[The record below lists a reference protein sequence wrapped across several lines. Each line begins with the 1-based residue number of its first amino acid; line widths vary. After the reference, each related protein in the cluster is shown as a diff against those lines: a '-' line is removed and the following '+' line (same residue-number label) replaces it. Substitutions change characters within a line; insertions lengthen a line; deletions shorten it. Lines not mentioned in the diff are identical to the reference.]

1 MTKQVSRA
9 VEAIKLAYLS
19 HSPVVWLV
27 TGDKEVASDI
37 VKVFVEEHFGS
48 FRSAE
53 TGSRVNLSQY
63 SGQEIKKLA
72 KDGNKLLK
80 EYGDMT
86 LKEFFSSNLKALP
99 KEPSDSSRRPSIFYS
114 WKTITSEDKELF
126 ESIEEFVTVHS
137 LMIAASNVWCK
148 APEHINA
155 VQLSLVIIASPS
167 QPPKSWLSKYIEVI
181 NVEALH
187 SVEIQETIINTLSSK
202 GISLQDKDMNYL
214 RELVVNLRGSSVLRI
229 TNAILR
235 CIALGYFDYDAIQ
248 WSKILREIRGLKR
261 QLLEGFVGL
270 KWIDL
275 EDKKISDIVH
285 NKQANVSESLA
296 IISKWM
302 DDRKEIFKDT
312 ERARKMGYDIPKGV
326 LITGIPGTGK
336 SMMAKETAKRLD
348 LPLIAL
354 DMGDL
359 LEGHVG
365 ESEKHM
371 VEALRMVEAMAPCV
385 LWIDEI
391 EKAFSGS
398 NSGSSDGG
406 VMRRMFGK
414 FLTWMQEKTTPC
426 FVFATSNDISELPP
440 ELFRS
445 ERFDDKFFSFMPMV
459 DECAAI
465 FSNLIKDEN
474 SKFEQ
479 NNPDDDED
487 YMFAVELTEKEKW
500 KKFLNE
506 YTEGRGLG
514 LMDGNRWSGG
524 KVPQYKLLT
533 GADISMVVKLTK
545 FKLLKDKDKEHIPL
559 PFPKDLV
566 EKTVKAVLDDFMP
579 YGQTNLRNIA
589 NCFVLLSHNR
599 FKSASETSVVNFDDY
614 NIETAEMS
622 YDPDRYKGDAYD
634 RALYAAVVGAIN
646 FYSDEEKRSKQ
657 HIVKHENC

>member
-37 VKVFVEEHFGS
+37 VKVFVEEHYGS
-48 FRSAE
+48 FRSPG

-63 SGQEIKKLA
+63 SGQEIKDLA
-72 KDGNKLLK
+72 KEGNKLLK

-86 LKEFFSSNLKALP
+86 LKEFFSSNLKVLP
-99 KEPSDSSRRPSIFYS
+99 KEPSDLSRRPSIFYS
-114 WKTITSEDKELF
+114 WKTETGEDKELF

-137 LMIAASNVWCK
+137 LMIAASNVQCK

-181 NVEALH
+181 NVEALQD
-187 SVEIQETIINTLSSK
+187 VEIQETIINTLSSK
-202 GISLQDKDMNYL
+202 GISLQDKDRDYL
-214 RELVVNLRGSSVLRI
+214 RELVTNLRGSSVRRI

-248 WSKILREIRGLKR
+248 WLKILQEIRGVKR

-275 EDKKISDIVH
+275 EDKNNRDIVH
-285 NKQANVSESLA
+285 EKEANVSKSLGT
-296 IISKWM
+296 ISEWM
-302 DDRKEIFKDT
+302 RKRKQIFKDT
-312 ERARKMGYDIPKGV
+312 EGARKMGYDIPKGV

-336 SMMAKETAKRLD
+336 SMMAKETAKALN

-459 DECAAI
+459 NECAAI

-474 SKFEQ
+474 CKFRR
-479 NNPDDDED
+479 NNPYNDEEF
-487 YMFAVELTEKEKW
+487 MFSVELTETEKW
-500 KKFLNE
+500 REFLNK
-506 YTEGRGLG
+506 YTEDRGLG
-514 LMDGNRWSGG
+514 VMDGNRWSGG

-545 FKLLKDKDKEHIPL
+545 FELLSKGKCIPFSMKLVAE
-559 PFPKDLV
+559 
-566 EKTVKAVLDDFMP
+566 TVKVVLDDFMP
-579 YGQTNLRNIA
+579 YGQTNLKNIA
-589 NCFVLLSHNR
+589 NCFVLLSRNR

-622 YDPDRYKGDAYD
+622 YDPNRYNGDAYD

>member
-48 FRSAE
+48 FRSPG

-63 SGQEIKKLA
+63 SGQEIKDLA

-86 LKEFFSSNLKALP
+86 LKEFFSSNLKVLP
-99 KEPSDSSRRPSIFYS
+99 KEPSDLSRRPSIFYS
-114 WKTITSEDKELF
+114 WKTKTSEDEELF

-137 LMIAASNVWCK
+137 LMIAASNVQCK

-167 QPPKSWLSKYIEVI
+167 QPPKSWLNKYIEVI
-181 NVEALH
+181 NVEALQ

-202 GISLQDKDMNYL
+202 GISLQNKEDMDYL
-214 RELVVNLRGSSVLRI
+214 RELVVNLRGSSVRRI

-235 CIALGYFDYDAIQ
+235 CIALGYFDYDTIQ
-248 WSKILREIRGLKR
+248 WLKILREIRGLKR

-275 EDKKISDIVH
+275 EDKNIRDIVH
-285 NKQANVSESLA
+285 NKQANVSESLG

-336 SMMAKETAKRLD
+336 SMMAKETAKKLD

-459 DECAAI
+459 GECAAI

-474 SKFEQ
+474 SKFQ
-479 NNPDDDED
+479 RNNPDNDEEF
-487 YMFAVELTEKEKW
+487 MFAVELTKPEEW

-506 YTEGRGLG
+506 YTENRGLG
-514 LMDGNRWSGG
+514 KMDGNRWSGG

-533 GADISMVVKLTK
+533 GADISMIVKLAK
-545 FKLLKDKDKEHIPL
+545 FKLLKDGKCTI
-559 PFPKDLV
+559 PFPKD
-566 EKTVKAVLDDFMP
+566 TVKDTVKEVLDNFMP
-579 YGQTNLRNIA
+579 YGQTNLKNIA

-599 FKSASETSVVNFDDY
+599 FKSASEKSVVDFDDY

-622 YDPDRYKGDAYD
+622 YDPNRYNGDAYD